1 MNEEVVGEDRIP
13 LYVKTVGSDQWLA
26 RVITVRNVKIREGKE
41 DESYT
46 NERYGNERSR
56 NTMVSLYVAIQWCI

>member
-41 DESYT
+41 DE
-46 NERYGNERSR
+46 G
-56 NTMVSLYVAIQWCI
+56 